1 MGAEAAAVP
10 VVGAAWI
17 RRLKLSP
24 FLARVWNI
32 EFIRFGTV
40 GTAAFVVDTTVLYL
54 ALAAGL
60 GLYSGRV
67 VSYLA
72 AATFTWYGN
81 RSITFETHARGA
93 PAVAAEWLKFLLT
106 NLVGGAVN
114 YAVYAALVGH
124 SDFVRA
130 YPVLGVA
137 AGSIAGLSVNFT
149 LSKSLVFRAPRDSN
163 R

>member
-1 MGAEAAAVP
+1 
-10 VVGAAWI
+10 
-17 RRLKLSP
+17 LKLP
-24 FLARVWNI
+24 PILAQFWNT
-32 EFIRFGTV
+32 EFVRFGAV

-54 ALAAGL
+54 ALWAGL
-60 GLYSGRV
+60 GLYAGRV

-93 PAVAAEWLKFLLT
+93 SAVAAEWLRFLLT

-149 LSKSLVFRAPRDSN
+149 LSKFLVFRAPRDSN

>member
-1 MGAEAAAVP
+1 
-10 VVGAAWI
+10 
-17 RRLKLSP
+17 LKIPQL
-24 FLARVWNI
+24 LARLWNI
-32 EFIRFGTV
+32 EFMRFGAV
-40 GTAAFVVDTTVLYL
+40 GTAAFVVDTIVLYL
-54 ALAAGL
+54 ALWAGL
-60 GLYSGRV
+60 GFYAGRV

-81 RSITFETHARGA
+81 RRITFETHARGA
-93 PAVAAEWLKFLLT
+93 SAAAVEWLKFLLT